1 MLTEAKSVCL
11 LLHPSATVLSVPPR
25 YESLSRRELIAMQR
39 AQKAELSKARR
50 SPAAAHPAERYRN
63 LIEQAA
69 DGIVLVNEEGV
80 FVDINES
87 GLRLL
92 GMTREELLGQK
103 LRNLVFEADLPA
115 HKAAWKAF
123 EPGKTLLGERRLKRK
138 DGTVIAVEFSATKLS
153 DGHVEAILRDI
164 SQRKQEEQEL
174 RQREER
180 FRNLTAAAFEGIGIS
195 ENGRVVDVNEQLAQM
210 LGYKRQELVGQ
221 SVSVMV
227 APESRELVKEAMLSG
242 HEGPYEHLAVRK
254 DGTVFEVEVRAKM
267 ISWGGRL
274 VRVTAIRDITE
285 RKRAA
290 AAIQG
295 QLSFNEV
302 LNKMLSRFATCAA
315 SDADKAVTEALQAIA
330 EFIGADHAFV
340 VLFSADRTTWGATH
354 EWCAPYVTPQ
364 FQFYQQLPFGT
375 KPWSEVR
382 LLAGEMIRL
391 DSLAE
396 YPPAARQELEL
407 ARAEGALSV
416 LNVPIRGLA
425 GQLTG
430 CVGLHCHAHLLAWS
444 DADAARLKLVGDAI
458 ANLLER
464 KRVEASLREVSHR
477 LHRAQDEERRRIARE
492 LHDST
497 AQLLAA
503 VLMNLGALEN
513 LQQNDTKAARLVQES
528 FDLVERCTQ
537 EARIL
542 SYRLHPPL
550 LDQMGLEPALRS
562 YIQGFASRSGIEV
575 ALDLACGGPRL
586 PEEVELALFRVVQEG
601 LGNIHRHSGSR
612 TARIAL
618 KRNYETV
625 LLEVADQGTGMPPKT
640 LEAIQT
646 GTVMQGVG
654 LAAMQERLREI
665 GASLEVESSADGTRL
680 RAVVPLGTERIE
692 QAGTDGTERNPKSE
706 ILNESAMRRQK
717 SSKRGGRTERG
728 PKTRGNPKFGI

>member
-1 MLTEAKSVCL
+1 M
-11 LLHPSATVLSVPPR
+11 H
-25 YESLSRRELIAMQR
+25 R
-39 AQKAELSKARR
+39 AHKAEPSKARR
-50 SPAAAHPAERYRN
+50 SPAAAHQAERYRN
-63 LIEQAA
+63 LIEHAA
-69 DGIVLVNEEGV
+69 DGIFLLDEQGAFLDV
-80 FVDINES
+80 NES

-92 GMTREELLGQK
+92 EMRREELLGRR
-103 LRNLVFEADLPA
+103 LRSLVVETELAA
-115 HKAAWKAF
+115 HKAGWNSLERGQALF
-123 EPGKTLLGERRLKRK
+123 GERRLKRK
-138 DGTVIAVEFSATKLS
+138 DGTVIAVEFSARKLS
-153 DGHVEAILRDI
+153 DGNVQAILRDI
-164 SQRKQEEQEL
+164 SHRKQEEQEL
-174 RQREER
+174 RKREER

-195 ENGRVVDVNEQLAQM
+195 EGGKVVDVNEQLAQM
-210 LGYKRQELVGQ
+210 FGYKREELLGQ

-227 APESRELVKEAMLSG
+227 APEFRERVKEAILSG
-242 HEGPYEHLAVRK
+242 HEGPYEHLAIRK
-254 DGTVFEVEVRAKM
+254 DGTLFEVEVRAKK
-267 ISWGGRL
+267 ILWGGRP

-290 AAIQG
+290 AAIEG
-295 QLSFNEV
+295 QLSFNQV

-315 SDADKAVTEALQAIA
+315 QDADKAVTEALQAIA
-330 EFIGADHAFV
+330 NFIGADHAFV
-340 VLFSADRTTWGATH
+340 VLFSVDRGTWGATH
-354 EWCAPYVTPQ
+354 EWCAPHVTPQ
-364 FQFYQQLPFGT
+364 FHLYQELPFGT
-375 KPWSEVR
+375 KLWSERR
-382 LLAGEMIRL
+382 LLSGEMIRL

-396 YPPAARQELEL
+396 YPAAAAEDLEL
-407 ARAEGALSV
+407 ACAEGALSV

-430 CVGLHCHAHLLAWS
+430 CVGLHSHAHPLEWS

-464 KRVEASLREVSHR
+464 KRVEASLRELSHR

-503 VLMNLGALEN
+503 VLMNLGALERPH
-513 LQQNDTKAARLVQES
+513 QSGSKEARLVKES

-537 EARIL
+537 EVRIL

-575 ALDLACGGPRL
+575 ALDLAGGEQRL

-618 KRNYETV
+618 KRKAAAV
-625 LLEVADQGTGMPPKT
+625 LLEVADQGTGMPSKM

-665 GASLEVESSADGTRL
+665 GASLEVESSAAGTRL
-680 RAVVPLGTERIE
+680 RALVPVGKGKAEQEGREETEGEI
-692 QAGTDGTERNPKSE
+692 RNPKSQTRNKSE
-706 ILNESAMRRQK
+706 IRR
-717 SSKRGGRTERG
+717 
-728 PKTRGNPKFGI
+728 